1 VRERSQLQFLG
12 TPTRGPAAQGLLEL
26 GETVQFILLVRARQ
40 VCAAR
45 LVRQAPPQLLAL
57 LHGLDLRTGPMFP
70 RCFCFLQSGF
80 LLRESC
86 LQQPGG
92 WVGFAAAPDLLR
104 ESRPF
109 AT

>member
-1 VRERSQLQFLG
+1 
-12 TPTRGPAAQGLLEL
+12 
-26 GETVQFILLVRARQ
+26 
-40 VCAAR
+40 
-45 LVRQAPPQLLAL
+45 
-57 LHGLDLRTGPMFP
+57 MFP

-104 ESRPF
+104 ESRPL
-109 AT
+109 AA